1 MQVIPTEIK
10 TPETVISC
18 AFYIENILKSLIN
31 PLFLTKLPLIFTLGK
46 NPAVFSVTMSFVVT
60 RLVLSAP
67 K

>member
-46 NPAVFSVTMSFVVT
+46 NPAMFSVTM
-60 RLVLSAP
+60 
-67 K
+67 